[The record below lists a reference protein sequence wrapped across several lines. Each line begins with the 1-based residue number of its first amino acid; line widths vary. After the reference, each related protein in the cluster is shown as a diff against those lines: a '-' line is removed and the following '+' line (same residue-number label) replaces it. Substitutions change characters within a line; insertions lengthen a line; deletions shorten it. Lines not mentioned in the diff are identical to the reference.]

1 MGVTTMVPPK
11 QLCPG
16 STQRHKM
23 INQAKRYTEL
33 NQAIY
38 LTFQQRNKT
47 KESQELSNSVGQL
60 LQSIETRKR
69 ARKQKDLRSFV
80 LAVELV
86 IAGLLYAWTR
96 NEHGWTFRAL
106 CNNKFVGEPIKVDTF
121 KKVISLL
128 ESIRYIEI
136 DKGSN
141 HSNPFY
147 SQGAKCTQ
155 YVPGLASRF
164 RATENLLSM
173 ANKQGITLDNINR
186 HYQRKLPTNVIKK
199 KACSVKRYG
208 KKVDGRLMKIER
220 DTTVY
225 RLEQQVK
232 QINSYLDKQQLGG
245 AIFCGYHRVFN
256 MGDIPLFN
264 WDKGGRL
271 NCPGQDS
278 YQRLKKQQRLTTVTI
293 NGEPV
298 VEVDINAS
306 YLSIYHGILGRPLP
320 KRDDIYDIPGLHRD
334 IVKAWITAAFGNNK
348 LPIRWPSAAKT
359 KLLDKGICMS
369 GLTMTK
375 VGKIVCEHIPIMEL
389 LPDSELTWADFMYT
403 ESYAIIAA
411 METLRDNHD
420 IPAYSM
426 HDGLMVPVSACHT
439 TAREIIRAF
448 RDLDLP
454 CRVKIERNN

>member
-1 MGVTTMVPPK
+1 
-11 QLCPG
+11 
-16 STQRHKM
+16 M
-23 INQAKRYTEL
+23 INNIERYKELKQAS
-33 NQAIY
+33 Y
-38 LTFQQRNKT
+38 LSLQYRNKSLA
-47 KESQELSNSVGQL
+47 SQELCNVVVLKLLSV
-60 LQSIETRKR
+60 ETRR
-69 ARKQKDLRSFV
+69 RVRKAKDMQAFK
-80 LAVELV
+80 LAIELLL
-86 IAGLLYAWTR
+86 AGLIVAKSTNKY
-96 NEHGWTFRAL
+96 GWTYRELGNDTFI
-106 CNNKFVGEPIKVDTF
+106 GQPIKVGTF
-121 KKVISLL
+121 KKVIELL
-128 ESIRYIEI
+128 HQADYIEI
-136 DKGSN
+136 NKGSN

-147 SQGAKCTQ
+147 VQGNKCKAFQ
-155 YVPGLASRF
+155 PGLATRF
-164 RATENLLSM
+164 RATKEILSIYLKYGIVEGNYSNHYLRQLP
-173 ANKQGITLDNINR
+173 NKVL
-186 HYQRKLPTNVIKK
+186 KK
-199 KACSVKRYG
+199 KSSSTKTNGQKAS
-208 KKVDGRLMKIER
+208 GRPMKIER
-220 DTTVY
+220 DAIVF

-232 QINSYLDKQQLGG
+232 QINSYLDKQQLEG

-278 YQRLKKQQRLTTVTI
+278 YQRLKKQQRLKTVTI

-389 LPDSELTWADFMYT
+389 LPDSGLTWADFMYT

-454 CRVKIERNN
+454 CRVKIERSD